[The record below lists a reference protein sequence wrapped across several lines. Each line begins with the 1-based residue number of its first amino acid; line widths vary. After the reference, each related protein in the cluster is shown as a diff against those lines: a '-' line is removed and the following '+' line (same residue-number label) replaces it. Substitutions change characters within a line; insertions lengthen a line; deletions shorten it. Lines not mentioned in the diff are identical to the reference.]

1 MTEDEQEEAAARIDE
16 RLRQL
21 EEAGFA
27 GVALLSLMVEQARA
41 HHRLVRGATTARLS
55 ELHSRFDGLRKF
67 GQLLAAMALPRQR

>member
-1 MTEDEQEEAAARIDE
+1 MTEEEQEEAAARIDE

-41 HHRLVRGATTARLS
+41 HHRLVRSATTARLS
-55 ELHSRFDGLRKF
+55 ELYARFAGLRKF
-67 GQLLAAMALPRQR
+67 GRLLVVVAVPRQR